1 MFTFSLAF
9 WNTSEGSRKK
19 TKLQCEC
26 MCKSKA
32 FISNIPLKNIQMF
45 IVDKQ

>member
-19 TKLQCEC
+19 TKLQCKC
-26 MCKSKA
+26 MRKSKA
-32 FISNIPLKNIQMF
+32 FICNVALKNFQMF
-45 IVDKQ
+45 IVDEQ